1 MKKILIV
8 AMILVTFGIIA
19 KELNFTEIKEAY
31 TKSYEYETL
40 EKYDY
45 AIKSLNKVQKNYAD
59 EYTINYRLGWL
70 HYLHGKYSNALEYLG
85 KALVVNSYSVEALN
99 TKNLVH
105 IAQKEWQK
113 SEELSAKIIEI
124 DYYNVSAN
132 YWYSYSLKMQKKYD
146 LAIKIDRKML
156 VIFPTSAIFL
166 QELAENLNL
175 NNKSEESYLIFSGLL
190 ILDPTNQSAIAFF
203 ENLEKKD

>member
-1 MKKILIV
+1 MII
-8 AMILVTFGIIA
+8 AMIFITLGVMA
-19 KELNFTEIKEAY
+19 KEMEYAEIREAY
-31 TKSYEYETL
+31 TKSYEYEAL
-40 EKYDY
+40 EKYGD
-45 AIKSLNKVQKNYAD
+45 AIKSLNQVQKKYSD

-70 HYLHGKYSNALEYLG
+70 YYLKGKFSNALEYLE
-85 KALVVNSYSVEALN
+85 KALVGNPYSVEALN

-132 YWYSYSLKMQKKYD
+132 YWYSYSLKMQKKHN

-156 VIFPTSAIFL
+156 TIFPTSILFL

-175 NNKSEESYLIFSGLL
+175 NDESEESYSIFSGLL
-190 ILDPTNQSAIAFF
+190 ILDPTNQSAIEFF
-203 ENLEKKD
+203 DNSKKD